1 MNLPIR
7 IGTRGSAL
15 ALAQANAVR
24 TALLAAHPDLGA
36 ESVEIVP
43 IVTTGDRVRDRPL
56 ADIGGKGLFTMEIE
70 QALLAGT
77 IAMAVHTLK
86 DMPALM
92 PPGLVIGCVPE
103 REDPRDVF
111 LSHVAESLA
120 DLPRGALLG
129 SASVRRQAQALR
141 LRPDLRTTVLRGNVE
156 TRLRKLAAGRVDA
169 TILAAAGL
177 RRLGRHDLA
186 ARAIPPSE
194 MLPAVAQGAIGIEI
208 RDSDAAVRALLA
220 PLNHAPSALAVTAE
234 RGFLAELEGSC
245 RTPLAALA
253 EVESDTIRPRAR
265 LFSLDG
271 TTMVEAVR
279 HGPTDQAERLGRDA
293 GREVRAHAAPD
304 LLPAA
309 G

>member
-15 ALAQANAVR
+15 ALVQANAVR
-24 TALLAAHPDLGA
+24 NALLAAHPDLGGDA
-36 ESVEIVP
+36 VEIVP

-56 ADIGGKGLFTMEIE
+56 TDIGGKGLFTMEIE
-70 QALLAGT
+70 QALAAGG
-77 IAMAVHTLK
+77 IAMAVHSLK
-86 DMPALM
+86 DMPAQM

-111 LSHVAESLA
+111 LSHIADRIA

-129 SASVRRQAQALR
+129 SASARRQAQALR
-141 LRPDLRTTVLRGNVE
+141 LRPDLRTTLLRGNVE
-156 TRLRKLAAGRVDA
+156 TRLRKLEAGEVDA

-186 ARAIPPSE
+186 ARAMPAAE
-194 MLPAVAQGAIGIEI
+194 MLPAVAQGAIGIEV
-208 RDSDAAVRALLA
+208 REDDGAVRALLA
-220 PLNHAPSALAVTAE
+220 PLNHGPSALAATAE

-253 EVESDTIRPRAR
+253 EIEDGAIRLRAR

-279 HGPTDQAERLGRDA
+279 RGPAEQAESLGRDA
-293 GREVRAHAAPD
+293 GREVRSRAAPD
-304 LLPAA
+304 LLPTAK
-309 G
+309 

>member
-1 MNLPIR
+1 
-7 IGTRGSAL
+7 
-15 ALAQANAVR
+15 
-24 TALLAAHPDLGA
+24 
-36 ESVEIVP
+36 
-43 IVTTGDRVRDRPL
+43 
-56 ADIGGKGLFTMEIE
+56 
-70 QALLAGT
+70 
-77 IAMAVHTLK
+77 MAVHSLK

-92 PPGLVIGCVPE
+92 PPGLIIGCVPE

-111 LSHVAESLA
+111 LSHIAECLA

-129 SASVRRQAQALR
+129 SASVRRQAQCLR

-156 TRLRKLAAGRVDA
+156 TRLRKLEAGAVDA

-177 RRLGRHDLA
+177 RRLGRYDLA
-186 ARAIPPSE
+186 ARTIPPDE

-208 RDSDAAVRALLA
+208 RGDDDATRALLA

-253 EVESDTIRPRAR
+253 EVEGDTIRLRAR

-271 TTMVEAVR
+271 TTMIEAVR
-279 HGPTDQAERLGRDA
+279 DGPTDQAERLGCDA

-309 G
+309 E